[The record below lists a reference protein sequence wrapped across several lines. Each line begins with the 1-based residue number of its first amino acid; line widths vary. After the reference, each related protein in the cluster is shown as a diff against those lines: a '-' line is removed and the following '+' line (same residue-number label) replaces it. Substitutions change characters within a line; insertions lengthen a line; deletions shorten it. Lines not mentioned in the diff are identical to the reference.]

1 MRTCLD
7 RLIAEPHVAGPR
19 LKSESEYLAQRLEVC
34 RLGGKISNDAFLDAG
49 AIQGALDMIA
59 NHVDMGVAQ
68 TEIHQLLLQQLD
80 RATRLEEKASRF
92 GCSNRRRSL
101 ISMQESMLSLTG
113 VGKSFKDVEALTH
126 VDLEIHSGQVI
137 GLVGGNGAGKTTL
150 LRLMAGVLEPT
161 KGNVLFKGERVSSMR
176 NKLGVVPESTGLYS
190 RLTAWENIRYHSR
203 IYGVE
208 DDVAWN
214 RVSHFAK
221 QLDLSDSLSRHTKG
235 FSCGMRQKT
244 ALLRALAH
252 GPDILLLDEP
262 TAGLDVTS
270 ARTVRRLVSKL
281 RDEVGLIYS
290 THHLAE
296 AQQVCDRIVIV
307 HNGTIRADGSPGE
320 LLDLTNKP
328 TLEEAYVS
336 LTSDKA
342 RIRAEDDKKESKL
355 AKWWRMF
362 LTGNTPRTKG
372 VEEDE

>member
-1 MRTCLD
+1 
-7 RLIAEPHVAGPR
+7 
-19 LKSESEYLAQRLEVC
+19 
-34 RLGGKISNDAFLDAG
+34 
-49 AIQGALDMIA
+49 
-59 NHVDMGVAQ
+59 
-68 TEIHQLLLQQLD
+68 
-80 RATRLEEKASRF
+80 
-92 GCSNRRRSL
+92 
-101 ISMQESMLSLTG
+101 MQESMLSLTG

-126 VDLEIHSGQVI
+126 VDLEIQSGQVI

-176 NKLGVVPESTGLYS
+176 DKLGVVPESTGLYS

-221 QLDLSDSLSRHTKG
+221 QLDLSESLSRHTKG
-235 FSCGMRQKT
+235 FSRGMRQKT

-281 RDEVGLIYS
+281 RDEGGTVIYS

-307 HNGTIRADGSPGE
+307 HNGTIRADGSPSE
-320 LLDLTNKP
+320 LLDQTNKP

-362 LTGNTPRTKG
+362 LTGKTPRTKG

>member
-1 MRTCLD
+1 
-7 RLIAEPHVAGPR
+7 
-19 LKSESEYLAQRLEVC
+19 
-34 RLGGKISNDAFLDAG
+34 
-49 AIQGALDMIA
+49 
-59 NHVDMGVAQ
+59 
-68 TEIHQLLLQQLD
+68 
-80 RATRLEEKASRF
+80 
-92 GCSNRRRSL
+92 
-101 ISMQESMLSLTG
+101 MQESMLSLKG
-113 VGKSFKDVEALTH
+113 VGKSFKDVDALTH
-126 VDLEIHSGQVI
+126 VDLEIYSGQVI

-150 LRLMAGVLEPT
+150 LRLMAGVIEPT
-161 KGNVLFKGERVSSMR
+161 KGNVLFKGEKVSSMR
-176 NKLGVVPESTGLYS
+176 GQLGVVPESTGLYS

-208 DDVAWN
+208 DEVAWN

-235 FSCGMRQKT
+235 FSRGMRQKT

-270 ARTVRRLVSKL
+270 ARTVRKLVSKL
-281 RDEVGLIYS
+281 RDEGGTVIYS

-307 HNGTIRADGSPGE
+307 HNGTIRADGSPNE
-320 LLDLTNKP
+320 LLNLTNKT

-342 RIRAEDDKKESKL
+342 RIRAEDYKKESKL

-362 LTGNTPRTKG
+362 LTGKTPRTKG